1 MTDDQGAGA
10 AGPATDADGDTRVV
24 TFQISRR
31 SIWAIIGAVILAL
44 LGVFMVR
51 EARSLISMLIIS
63 FFFSLALE
71 PAVTYFHNKRGWKRG
86 AAVGVIYLIGFLS
99 FAVLILL
106 LLPATV
112 DVAQAIGAKLDDFL
126 ASTTE
131 WLNDTFGVT
140 IDPSFGGGTAEA
152 GAEAAGDWSSSAFG
166 TVTGIATS
174 GIGLLFNAATIAMFT
189 FYFSASAPQFRRI
202 VLSTM
207 TPEHQ
212 MKVGWTWDQAVEQ
225 TGGYFYS
232 RLILMI
238 INGFGF
244 FFTMIVVGIPT
255 LIAIP
260 LAIFAGFVSEFIPA
274 IGTYIGAAVPVLV
287 ALAFEGLVA
296 GLIIVGYALVYQQIE
311 NYWLSP
317 KLSSKTME
325 LNGALAFGSALA
337 GGAIAGSRYGR
348 RLLLEES
355 CRQGR
360 GRHHGRRAAVRRGH
374 SGWRNRCT
382 DQARTARFEGEG
394 RCRSEHHGCRRNAF
408 QAGRQMAGFGRI
420 AKEIGD

>member
-10 AGPATDADGDTRVV
+10 AVPATDTAGDARVV

-71 PAVTYFHNKRGWKRG
+71 PAVTHLHRKRGWKRG
-86 AAVGVIYLIGFLS
+86 AAVGVIYLVGFLS
-99 FAVLILL
+99 FAVLILF

-126 ASTTE
+126 ADTTE
-131 WLNDTFGVT
+131 WLNDTFGLSV
-140 IDPSFGGGTAEA
+140 DLSFAGGTAEA

-166 TVTGIATS
+166 KVVGIASS
-174 GIGLLFNAATIAMFT
+174 GIGLLFNAATVAMFT

-202 VLSTM
+202 VLSMM
-207 TPEHQ
+207 TPERQ

-232 RLILMI
+232 RLILML

-317 KLSSKTME
+317 RLSSKTME

-337 GGAIAGSRYGR
+337 GGAIAGPMGAFMALPIAALITAFISNYRTPHPVVYKSDFD
-348 RLLLEES
+348 EPEPDPEAVTES
-355 CRQGR
+355 
-360 GRHHGRRAAVRRGH
+360 
-374 SGWRNRCT
+374 
-382 DQARTARFEGEG
+382 
-394 RCRSEHHGCRRNAF
+394 
-408 QAGRQMAGFGRI
+408 
-420 AKEIGD
+420 

>member
-10 AGPATDADGDTRVV
+10 AVPATDTDGDARVV

-86 AAVGVIYLIGFLS
+86 AAVGMIYLIGFLS
-99 FAVLILL
+99 FAVLILF

-112 DVAQAIGAKLDDFL
+112 EVAQAIGAKLDDFL

-140 IDPSFGGGTAEA
+140 IEPSFGGGTAEA

-189 FYFSASAPQFRRI
+189 FYFSAASPQFRRV
-202 VLSTM
+202 VLSMM
-207 TPEHQ
+207 TPERQ

-287 ALAFEGLVA
+287 ALAFEGVVA

-317 KLSSKTME
+317 RLSSKTME

-337 GGAIAGSRYGR
+337 GGAIAGPMGAFMALPIAALITAFISNYRTPHPVVYHS
-348 RLLLEES
+348 EFDEPEPDPETVTES
-355 CRQGR
+355 
-360 GRHHGRRAAVRRGH
+360 
-374 SGWRNRCT
+374 
-382 DQARTARFEGEG
+382 
-394 RCRSEHHGCRRNAF
+394 
-408 QAGRQMAGFGRI
+408 
-420 AKEIGD
+420 

>member
-140 IDPSFGGGTAEA
+140 IDLSFGGGTAEA

-337 GGAIAGSRYGR
+337 GGAIAGPMGAFMALPIAALITAFISNYRTPHPVVYHS
-348 RLLLEES
+348 EFDEPEPDPEAATES
-355 CRQGR
+355 
-360 GRHHGRRAAVRRGH
+360 
-374 SGWRNRCT
+374 
-382 DQARTARFEGEG
+382 
-394 RCRSEHHGCRRNAF
+394 
-408 QAGRQMAGFGRI
+408 
-420 AKEIGD
+420 